1 MQQRKL
7 AIYIVLL
14 IAAAVII
21 AVSMKFYET
30 KVLSD
35 DAEAYVL
42 EDLRAKNPNADS
54 VGIIAWE
61 SRVNVD
67 GTSYFEIKASASEG
81 LSTPCPKRTH
91 YQYFYPEQNFV
102 PNPPERVVSG
112 CTVCEG
118 VGCVIAFPEEA
129 IIASHTNSGTSAV
142 QGYIQRYADATPSV
156 AAVEGDGWTVAWTS
170 PSAVYGYN
178 VEMES
183 NGDVSSIRR
192 V

>member
-14 IAAAVII
+14 IVAAVII

-35 DAEAYVL
+35 DAEGYVL

-54 VGIIAWE
+54 VQIISWE

-67 GTSYFEIKASASEG
+67 GSSYYEIKASASEG

-91 YQYFYPEQNFV
+91 YEYFYPGQNFV

-118 VGCVIAFPEEA
+118 AGCVIAFPEEA
-129 IIASHTNSGTSAV
+129 IIASHTNSGTAAV
-142 QGYIQRYADATPSV
+142 QGYIQRYADARPSV
-156 AAVEGDGWTVAWTS
+156 KQVDGGWEVTWRGA
-170 PSAVYGYN
+170 SAPYGY
-178 VEMES
+178 VVAMEG
-183 NGDVSSIRR
+183 NGDISSISRN
-192 V
+192 

>member
-14 IAAAVII
+14 IVAAVII

-35 DAEAYVL
+35 DAEGYVL
-42 EDLRAKNPNADS
+42 EDLWAKNPNADS

-61 SRVNVD
+61 SRINVD
-67 GTSYFEIKASASEG
+67 GSSYFEIKASASEG

-91 YQYFYPEQNFV
+91 YEYFYPEQNFV
-102 PNPPERVVSG
+102 PNQPERVVSG

-142 QGYIQRYADATPSV
+142 QGYIQRYGDAAPSV
-156 AAVEGDGWTVAWTS
+156 KLEEGGWTVTWRS
-170 PSAVYGYN
+170 PSAPYGYE
-178 VEMES
+178 VEMQG
-183 NGDVSSIRR
+183 NGDISSIRR